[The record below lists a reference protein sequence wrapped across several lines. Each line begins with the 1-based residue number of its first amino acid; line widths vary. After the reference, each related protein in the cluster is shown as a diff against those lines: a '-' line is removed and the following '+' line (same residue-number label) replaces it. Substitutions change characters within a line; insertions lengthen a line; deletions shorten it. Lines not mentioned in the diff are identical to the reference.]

1 MESDSESIRNL
12 PKSLSFIESARRVF
26 FKTMGSEYRLVGNN
40 DISRRCETRTRHR
53 ELIVS
58 KGHVTAMSTI

>member
-26 FKTMGSEYRLVGNN
+26 FKIMGPNTGLLETMTFHVVVRP
-40 DISRRCETRTRHR
+40 
-53 ELIVS
+53 ELDTVN
-58 KGHVTAMSTI
+58 